1 MNAAAT
7 REVFWNIT
15 QIWVM
20 YALLVPTL
28 LIAGYGIFRR
38 VRLWRRGKPAQ
49 RFNQPLTRLRMLFRD
64 AIVQRRTWQEPF
76 AGALHACLWWGFIV
90 LTIATTVVLLEHD
103 FGLPLMRGWFYLV
116 FQSFVVDVF
125 GGLALVGVGMICMS
139 SKSFI

>member
-28 LIAGYGIFRR
+28 LIAGYGILRR

-49 RFNQPLTRLRMLFRD
+49 RFDQPLTRLRMLFCD
-64 AIVQRRTWQEPF
+64 AVLQRRTWQEPI
-76 AGALHACLWWGFIV
+76 AGTLHALMWWGFIV

-103 FGLPLMRGWFYLV
+103 FGL
-116 FQSFVVDVF
+116 
-125 GGLALVGVGMICMS
+125 
-139 SKSFI
+139 